1 MFNPS
6 LITHK
11 EFSWFLYSIL
21 RPYISYYVYTACVSS
36 CLFTLSYN
44 YLRSNYLTASVHG
57 VILNLYHVVNT
68 FLQKILLF
76 FIFSYKPLKNH
87 VRKYCVAI
95 LFCLKTNITFVLCV
109 ATQIKKQID
118 LRIYMMFC
126 GEFFTLNIYRRL
138 Q

>member
-57 VILNLYHVVNT
+57 VMGGAWLAPNLDE
-68 FLQKILLF
+68 LLAHPET
-76 FIFSYKPLKNH
+76 KAVLMKT
-87 VRKYCVAI
+87 VRMLDTHEEIIGLSGHLLAVS
-95 LFCLKTNITFVLCV
+95 
-109 ATQIKKQID
+109 KKAVCST
-118 LRIYMMFC
+118 RP
-126 GEFFTLNIYRRL
+126 
-138 Q
+138 